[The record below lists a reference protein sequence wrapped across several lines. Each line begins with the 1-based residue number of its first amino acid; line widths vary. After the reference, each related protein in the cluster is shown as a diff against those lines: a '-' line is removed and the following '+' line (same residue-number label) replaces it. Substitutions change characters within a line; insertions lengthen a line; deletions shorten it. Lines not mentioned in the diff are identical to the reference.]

1 MHESVR
7 DRLNDHRPYWKVLVS
22 LIFSLVGTILF
33 IYLGLKGIS
42 YFMPF
47 VIGWCLAFIAA
58 PIVNWLEE
66 KVKLKKKLGSALII
80 IAVLAIC
87 IFIIYFVASRLL
99 KEVFGLLNS
108 IPQMYNDLEA
118 NGKMI
123 AGKWDEIFALLPPA
137 VHEGWEGLVDN
148 FDTMAGELIA
158 KISEPTVEAAG
169 NITKKI
175 PSIFVSTIVMFISS
189 YFFIAEREEAI
200 MVMKK
205 IVPSPIVKR
214 MSMVTYNLK
223 YAMGG
228 YFKAQFK
235 IMGVVFV
242 ILLTGFSIL
251 GIHFSAL
258 LAIAI
263 AVLDFLPFFG
273 TGAALIPWSLYK
285 LLTGD
290 YKMMIALLIIHGIT
304 QLVRQ
309 LIQPKLVGDS
319 IGLDPLVT
327 LFLLFVGYKTG
338 GIIAMIF
345 AVPVGV
351 IVFNLYKAGA
361 FDYILDDF
369 WILTEGVL
377 SLRK

>member
-1 MHESVR
+1 MQESVR

-33 IYLGLKGIS
+33 IYLGFKGIS

-47 VIGWCLAFIAA
+47 VIGWCLAFIAT

-66 KVKLKKKLGSALII
+66 EVKLKKKLGSALII
-80 IAVLAIC
+80 IVVLAIC
-87 IFIIYFVASRLL
+87 IFVIYFVASRLL
-99 KEVFGLLNS
+99 REVFGLMDS

-118 NGKMI
+118 NSKMI
-123 AGKWDEIFALLPPA
+123 AGKWEEIFALLPPA
-137 VHEGWEGLVDN
+137 VHEGWESLVAN
-148 FDTMAGELIA
+148 FDKMAGELIA
-158 KISEPTVEAAG
+158 RISEPTVEAAG

-175 PSIFVSTIVMFISS
+175 PSLLISTIVMFISS
-189 YFFIAEREEAI
+189 YFFIAEREEVI
-200 MVMKK
+200 TWTKK
-205 IVPSPIVKR
+205 IVPDPIVKR

-223 YAMGG
+223 YALGG

-235 IMGVVFV
+235 IMGVVFL
-242 ILLTGFSIL
+242 ILVTGFTIM

-263 AVLDFLPFFG
+263 AALDFLPFFG
-273 TGAALIPWSLYK
+273 TGTALIPWALYK

-290 YKMMIALLIIHGIT
+290 YKMMIALLIIYGIT
-304 QLVRQ
+304 QLIRQ

-319 IGLDPLVT
+319 IGLDPLAT
-327 LFLLFVGYKTG
+327 LFLLYLGYKIG

-361 FDYILDDF
+361 FDYILDDI

>member
-1 MHESVR
+1 MQESAR

-66 KVKLKKKLGSALII
+66 EVKLKKKLGSALII

-87 IFIIYFVASRLL
+87 IFVIYFVASRILR
-99 KEVFGLLNS
+99 EVFGLLDS
-108 IPQMYNDLEA
+108 IPQMYHDLEM
-118 NGKMI
+118 NGQLI
-123 AGKWDEIFALLPPA
+123 ADKWDEIFSLLPPA
-137 VHEGWEGLVDN
+137 VHSGWENLMAN
-148 FDTMAGELIA
+148 FDKMAGDLIA

-175 PSIFVSTIVMFISS
+175 PSILVSTIVMFISS
-189 YFFIAEREEAI
+189 YFFIAEREEVI
-200 MVMKK
+200 QWTKK
-205 IVPSPIVKR
+205 IVPDPISKR

-223 YAMGG
+223 YALGG

-235 IMGVVFV
+235 IMGVVFL
-242 ILLTGFSIL
+242 ILVTGFTIL
-251 GIHFSAL
+251 GIHFSVL

-263 AVLDFLPFFG
+263 AALDFLPFFG
-273 TGAALIPWSLYK
+273 TGAALIPWALYK

-290 YKMMIALLIIHGIT
+290 YKMMIALLIIYGIT

-327 LFLLFVGYKTG
+327 LFLLFVGYKIG
-338 GIIAMIF
+338 GIVAMIF

-361 FDYILDDF
+361 FDYILDDV